1 MTFLPL
7 NLLAILLVDIYYHA
21 PVCFS
26 PLECKAFE
34 RGVLVYFI
42 QHHILAPGT
51 MSGTQRNCSMRF
63 GMTMNEDRSHPP
75 CPLLC
80 PSQFPLTHA
89 AQYPAHGR
97 NLCWFPR
104 AAITKNNKPGGL
116 RQQTFIFSVL
126 SSRQEARSLKAR
138 NPKSKSQQSHA
149 FSETFDGILLCVST
163 FQEWLSILVCNC
175 VTPVSASPCRRRSL
189 YVSGSA

>member
-1 MTFLPL
+1 M
-7 NLLAILLVDIYYHA
+7 
-21 PVCFS
+21 
-26 PLECKAFE
+26 
-34 RGVLVYFI
+34 VYFI

-51 MSGTQRNCSMRF
+51 MSGTQRNCSVKF
-63 GMTMNEDRSHPP
+63 GMTMNEDRSHLP

-80 PSQFPLTHA
+80 PSQFHTLTHP

-97 NLCWFPR
+97 YLCWFPR
-104 AAITKNNKPGGL
+104 AAITKNNKLGGL

-149 FSETFDGILLCVST
+149 FSETFDGILPCVST
-163 FQEWLSILVCNC
+163 FQEWLSILVRNY
-175 VTPVSASPCRRRSL
+175 VTPVSASPCTRRSL
-189 YVSGSA
+189 CVSGSA